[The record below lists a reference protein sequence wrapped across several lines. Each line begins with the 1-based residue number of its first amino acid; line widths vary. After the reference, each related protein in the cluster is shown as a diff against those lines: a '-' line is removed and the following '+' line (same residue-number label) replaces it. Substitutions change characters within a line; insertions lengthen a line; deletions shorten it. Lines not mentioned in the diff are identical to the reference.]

1 MIIVVASFPDRP
13 HVRSRSGNWNAT
25 RLEGEELVHAI
36 KLVVSQTSHMYRL
49 PLFVVRR
56 SVSTATALRMPIK
69 VDTSA

>member
-1 MIIVVASFPDRP
+1 M
-13 HVRSRSGNWNAT
+13 T

-36 KLVVSQTSHMYRL
+36 KLVRSNVACMYRL

-69 VDTSA
+69 VNTAHLHALCYTVAMYGRLVKSENFSM